1 MKKLFIFAIFNALIA
16 VAAAQ
21 EPAVRNDNKGSVNLN
36 DEVFTVV
43 ETDPVFPGGQEGLAK
58 YIQENIQYPIEAKEK
73 SITGNVLVTF
83 IVEKNGSVSN
93 VKVLRDIGGGCGD
106 EVVRIVKAMPR
117 WKPGKQRG
125 KPVRVQFNLPVNFSL

>member
-1 MKKLFIFAIFNALIA
+1 MKKLFIFAIFSALIA

-58 YIQENIQYPIEAKEK
+58 YIQENIQYPIEAK
-73 SITGNVLVTF
+73 
-83 IVEKNGSVSN
+83 
-93 VKVLRDIGGGCGD
+93 R
-106 EVVRIVKAMPR
+106 KA
-117 WKPGKQRG
+117 
-125 KPVRVQFNLPVNFSL
+125 

>member
-1 MKKLFIFAIFNALIA
+1 MKKLFIFAIFSALIA

-21 EPAVRNDNKGSVNLN
+21 EPAGRNDNKGSVNLN

-43 ETDPVFPGGQEGLAK
+43 ETAPVFPDGQEGLTK

-73 SITGNVLVTF
+73 GITGNVFVTF
-83 IVEKNGSVSN
+83 IIEKNGSVSN

-106 EVVRIVKAMPR
+106 EVVRIVKAMPH
-117 WKPGKQRG
+117 WEPGKQRG